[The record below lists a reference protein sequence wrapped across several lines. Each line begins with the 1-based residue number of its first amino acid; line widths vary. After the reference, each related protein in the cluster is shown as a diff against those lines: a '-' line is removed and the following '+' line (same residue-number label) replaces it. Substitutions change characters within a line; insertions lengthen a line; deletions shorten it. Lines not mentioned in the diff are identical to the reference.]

1 MDPPNEERNV
11 SKRPSRSDAQKLDQ
25 LDQLDIALTPKK
37 KARINAE
44 VSQIMI
50 FDIPDMKSGMAIWR
64 KALVD
69 AKSREVEIFLLKEKI
84 KGLESKV
91 NIRTLD

>member
-11 SKRPSRSDAQKLDQ
+11 AKRPSSRSDAQK

-44 VSQIMI
+44 VSQIMV

-69 AKSREVEIFLLKEKI
+69 AKSREVEIFLLKQKI
-84 KGLESKV
+84 EGLESKV

>member
-11 SKRPSRSDAQKLDQ
+11 AKRPSRSDAQK

-44 VSQIMI
+44 VSQIMV

-69 AKSREVEIFLLKEKI
+69 AKSREVEIFLLKQKI
-84 KGLESKV
+84 EGLESKV

>member
-1 MDPPNEERNV
+1 MDPTNEERNV
-11 SKRPSRSDAQKLDQ
+11 AKRPSRSDAQK

-64 KALVD
+64 KALED
-69 AKSREVEIFLLKEKI
+69 AKIREAENFLLKQEIESLK
-84 KGLESKV
+84 SKV
-91 NIRTLD
+91 NTY

>member
-11 SKRPSRSDAQKLDQ
+11 AKRPSRSDAQK

-50 FDIPDMKSGMAIWR
+50 FDIPDMKSGMTIWR
-64 KALVD
+64 KAYS
-69 AKSREVEIFLLKEKI
+69 KSRW
-84 KGLESKV
+84 
-91 NIRTLD
+91 

>member
-11 SKRPSRSDAQKLDQ
+11 AKRPSSRSDAQK

-44 VSQIMI
+44 VSQIMV

-69 AKSREVEIFLLKEKI
+69 AKSREVEIFLLKQKI
-84 KGLESKV
+84 
-91 NIRTLD
+91 

>member
-11 SKRPSRSDAQKLDQ
+11 AKRPSSSDAQELDF
-25 LDQLDIALTPKK
+25 ALTPEK

>member
-64 KALVD
+64 KALED
-69 AKSREVEIFLLKEKI
+69 AKIREAENFLLKQEIESLK
-84 KGLESKV
+84 SKV
-91 NIRTLD
+91 NTY

>member
-1 MDPPNEERNV
+1 MDPPNEERNAA
-11 SKRPSRSDAQKLDQ
+11 KRQSRSDAQK

-44 VSQIMI
+44 VSQIMV

-69 AKSREVEIFLLKEKI
+69 AKSREVEIFLLKQKI
-84 KGLESKV
+84 EGLESKV

>member
-11 SKRPSRSDAQKLDQ
+11 AKRPSSRSDAQK

-64 KALVD
+64 KALED
-69 AKSREVEIFLLKEKI
+69 AKSREAENFLLKQEIESLK
-84 KGLESKV
+84 SKV
-91 NIRTLD
+91 NTY